1 MDDQPCP
8 PPMLSPTNSTLRSQ
22 DGKPGISQP
31 SIPDRKKRFANQQE
45 RKDHYVRLNR
55 EKAARNSR
63 SQSAFLPGMNPP
75 QSYMDQGQV
84 AREIDRVEQLHFQQ
98 FQQFTHERNAERNAE
113 WNADLEY
120 LRSLQNASNHQ
131 RQSILMVPPAMPLGH
146 MQQTNYIPSYP
157 LHHQYGS
164 TPGPYTATPPGNM
177 QQHGYPLHHQCG
189 STPGPY
195 TAAPSVNMQQP
206 GYSPQYQYSNAGPYF
221 PPQPQPNMHQPY
233 SMGQSYPSQFQSA
246 PKFRHSHNYSSN
258 GLFDP
263 NSVRCQEVDD
273 SSSSTSSVAES
284 NNEKSTER
292 LSSSVSLATGTTVNV
307 QEPALKRKAATE
319 MAVTVK
325 RSKLD
330 QDAEVE
336 AVPNQL
342 ECIVNGENPTD
353 TGRTLKQA
361 SGDTLAVPPK
371 YQSPVVQD
379 SSQSQDPA
387 SNAAEPPKKISTP
400 ALESASPAILEPAL
414 EIILKHDKSSM
425 QHSFKLDRS
434 PNMKTAALSSLPA
447 DGID

>member
-98 FQQFTHERNAERNAE
+98 FQQMTNKRNAE
-113 WNADLEY
+113 WNADLDY
-120 LRSLQNASNHQ
+120 LRSLQNTSNHQ
-131 RQSILMVPPAMPLGH
+131 RQSILMVPPAMPSGH
-146 MQQTNYIPSYP
+146 MQQTNNNHRYP

-164 TPGPYTATPPGNM
+164 TPGPYTT
-177 QQHGYPLHHQCG
+177 
-189 STPGPY
+189 
-195 TAAPSVNMQQP
+195 APSVNMQQP
-206 GYSPQYQYSNAGPYF
+206 GYSPQYQYPNAGPYF

-233 SMGQSYPSQFQSA
+233 SVGQSYPSQFQSA

-258 GLFDP
+258 GLLEP

-292 LSSSVSLATGTTVNV
+292 LSSSVSLAAGTTVNV

-319 MAVTVK
+319 MAVSVK

-330 QDAEVE
+330 
-336 AVPNQL
+336 
-342 ECIVNGENPTD
+342 
-353 TGRTLKQA
+353 
-361 SGDTLAVPPK
+361 S
-371 YQSPVVQD
+371 
-379 SSQSQDPA
+379 
-387 SNAAEPPKKISTP
+387 
-400 ALESASPAILEPAL
+400 
-414 EIILKHDKSSM
+414 
-425 QHSFKLDRS
+425 
-434 PNMKTAALSSLPA
+434 
-447 DGID
+447 